1 MEQNMK
7 SLRLTASIVF
17 ALFLS
22 LLVSGY
28 FAVPVEAAE
37 NQCFSCHTNPRK
49 LIQITR
55 EIEAARK
62 VKPAKSA
69 ETEGE
74 G

>member
-1 MEQNMK
+1 MEQNMR
-7 SLRLTASIVF
+7 SLTLKASIVF
-17 ALFLS
+17 ALILS
-22 LLVSGY
+22 LWAWGPFS
-28 FAVPVEAAE
+28 VPAAADV

-55 EIEAARK
+55 EIEASRP
-62 VKPAKSA
+62 KPAASA